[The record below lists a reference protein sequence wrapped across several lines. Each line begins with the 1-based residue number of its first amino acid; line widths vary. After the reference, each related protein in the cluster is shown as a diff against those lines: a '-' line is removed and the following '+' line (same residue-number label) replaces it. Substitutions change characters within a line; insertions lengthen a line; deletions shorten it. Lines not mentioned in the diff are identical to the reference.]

1 MSAAWAYE
9 YVMTAKSTKITYHY
23 ENNTQDT
30 HTHTHIVMANGDPG
44 SRASRCFLFVLSLSD
59 FCLTSFM
66 FMIISIFGRK
76 LLRKRLILHFAFPI
90 SWIDGCQRWMWEW
103 RRKKNPTMIFVF
115 QLIIITTI
123 IIIFHIYSCLFNA
136 MKWNGMPCLSVLLFW
151 SF

>member
-30 HTHTHIVMANGDPG
+30 HTHTHCHGKWWPRLKSIQMLSFRP
-44 SRASRCFLFVLSLSD
+44 LSLWLLFDVIYVYDYQYIWKKIAPKASY
-59 FCLTSFM
+59 FALCLPNFM
-66 FMIISIFGRK
+66 DWWVSAMNVRMK
-76 LLRKRLILHFAFPI
+76 
-90 SWIDGCQRWMWEW
+90 E
-103 RRKKNPTMIFVF
+103 KKNLTMIFVF